1 VLCILK
7 ILKGVVK
14 KMHPLILNIFDTFFS
29 VLVLLISVINLTFIT
44 KPNKNIFITYALT
57 LSIIIICITVTNISY
72 LGAPSMFIS
81 IFIYFFILYKKV
93 IISLVIS
100 AFIGIFI
107 FVCDAVTWVL
117 FFNIFNINYLS
128 MRANFLL
135 YFIAE
140 IFMVLNTYIISK
152 FVRIIILRII
162 NKINKIEVKFE
173 FPKPV
178 KILFV
183 ISIIITIII
192 FSAYV
197 AFSRITM
204 RTNDGYL
211 FSFYAF
217 YLLLFFM
224 FAVAVIYYGFSM
236 LINYHRYKEYLQLK
250 DYTNMIE
257 NMYSDLRSF
266 KHDYLNILST
276 LETYIEK
283 QDINGLK
290 IFYYNELLPESN
302 IIISKDISLSL
313 LSHIKIS
320 PLKALLSSKF
330 TTAHSHGIK
339 VSIELIDDI
348 EHVNMSTI
356 DICRIIGILL
366 DNAIEASVLCDN
378 KFIHFAMVKTDNQT
392 ILNISNSCLSST
404 PPIHKLYTKNFST
417 KGENRG
423 IGLNNIKDIINK
435 RYNNVLFNTSIDNC
449 VFKQELII
457 NNK

>member
-1 VLCILK
+1 MSSLAIYTFYPLFTVFLYLFPVL
-7 ILKGVVK
+7 
-14 KMHPLILNIFDTFFS
+14 NFTFY
-29 VLVLLISVINLTFIT
+29 I
-44 KPNKNIFITYALT
+44 KPNKKLLFIYSLIVYIFYSYIMISNNNNVLFLVPIFLFIYLLIIYKKILISIILTGFIWILICISDGITGVVFISFLGYSHNDISNYSMPDLLSQFLLFFITFLLSKLIRVILLKFFNKIDIKFEIPKKLPMTFLFSLILIIFAIYETIFYANLKSLASSAILYNALT
-57 LSIIIICITVTNISY
+57 LLI
-72 LGAPSMFIS
+72 
-81 IFIYFFILYKKV
+81 
-93 IISLVIS
+93 
-100 AFIGIFI
+100 
-107 FVCDAVTWVL
+107 
-117 FFNIFNINYLS
+117 
-128 MRANFLL
+128 
-135 YFIAE
+135 
-140 IFMVLNTYIISK
+140 
-152 FVRIIILRII
+152 
-162 NKINKIEVKFE
+162 
-173 FPKPV
+173 
-178 KILFV
+178 
-183 ISIIITIII
+183 
-192 FSAYV
+192 
-197 AFSRITM
+197 
-204 RTNDGYL
+204 
-211 FSFYAF
+211 
-217 YLLLFFM
+217 FFM
-224 FAVAVIYYGFSM
+224 FMLVILYYSFTF
-236 LINYHRYKEYLQLK
+236 LINKHKANEYLQLK

-257 NMYSDLRSF
+257 TMYSDLRSF

-283 QDINGLK
+283 QDIVGLK
-290 IFYYNELLPESN
+290 NFYYNELLPESN

>member
-1 VLCILK
+1 MSSLAIGIIYPLFSLLIFLLPVLNFTFFVKPNKK
-7 ILKGVVK
+7 ILFIYS
-14 KMHPLILNIFDTFFS
+14 LIIYVLYGCLLLNHINN
-29 VLVLLISVINLTFIT
+29 VLVLVPIILFIYLLIIYKKVGLSIVLTGLIWILISISDTIT
-44 KPNKNIFITYALT
+44 
-57 LSIIIICITVTNISY
+57 
-72 LGAPSMFIS
+72 GAV
-81 IFIYFFILYKKV
+81 FIYFLKYDINEITNY
-93 IISLVIS
+93 SLLDLQS
-100 AFIGIFI
+100 Q
-107 FVCDAVTWVL
+107 L
-117 FFNIFNINYLS
+117 FFNFTIFILS
-128 MRANFLL
+128 KLIRLILLKIFKKIDIKFEIPKKLPIIFLFSVIL
-135 YFIAE
+135 SIFAIYQTVAYTNLKSLDSSMIAYNAIMLLIFFIF
-140 IFMVLNTYIISK
+140 IVVIIHYS
-152 FVRIIILRII
+152 FTILI
-162 NKINKIEVKFE
+162 NKHKAN
-173 FPKPV
+173 
-178 KILFV
+178 
-183 ISIIITIII
+183 
-192 FSAYV
+192 
-197 AFSRITM
+197 
-204 RTNDGYL
+204 
-211 FSFYAF
+211 
-217 YLLLFFM
+217 
-224 FAVAVIYYGFSM
+224 
-236 LINYHRYKEYLQLK
+236 EYLQLK

-266 KHDYLNILST
+266 RHDYLNILST

-302 IIISKDISLSL
+302 IIIKKDISLSL